1 MKRSTKVS
9 SIIIVFFL
17 IIAGVIIGRAMI
29 GMHFEKKFSKKP
41 PPELIVTTVKNYNF
55 SQKLESFGT
64 ALPSRTKSFRLKKSE
79 LLTPIKFNQEVKKGD
94 IIANL
99 KTGNIVA
106 PFDGVLG
113 KRGLSDDVLVSE
125 SSIILTLDDS
135 SIIFSD
141 LKIPET
147 YAAVIKKSL
156 PVEATFSGY
165 KNKIYI
171 GEVDSVASRIN
182 AETRTLL
189 VRIKIINDNSKLI
202 PGALLEVAIKYN
214 EKNSLQKTEKFGADI
229 LKYCVKVGGVL
240 TGEHGVGVE
249 KRELMC
255 EMFNNND
262 IQQQIKIKKALD
274 ASSLLNPGKVYPI
287 LRKCAEEGRVHVH
300 RGKTKFP
307 DIPRF

>member
-1 MKRSTKVS
+1 MKRSTKIT

-17 IIAGVIIGRAMI
+17 IIASVIIGRTMI
-29 GMHFEKKFSKKP
+29 GMHFEKKFSKRP

-55 SQKLESFGT
+55 SQRLESFGT

-99 KTGNIVA
+99 STGNIIA
-106 PFDGVLG
+106 PFDGILG

-135 SIIFSD
+135 TIIFSD
-141 LKIPET
+141 LKVPET
-147 YAAVIKKSL
+147 YAALIKKGL
-156 PVEATFSGY
+156 PIEATFSGY

-214 EKNSLQKTEKFGADI
+214 EKNSLSVPDTAVMLEGSKIYVYKVLENNTVKKTEIETGIRNKGNLEIVSGLQMGDKIIAEG
-229 LKYCVKVGGVL
+229 LSKTNPGG
-240 TGEHGVGVE
+240 
-249 KRELMC
+249 
-255 EMFNNND
+255 
-262 IQQQIKIKKALD
+262 KIK
-274 ASSLLNPGKVYPI
+274 PI
-287 LRKCAEEGRVHVH
+287 INEK
-300 RGKTKFP
+300 
-307 DIPRF
+307 

>member
-9 SIIIVFFL
+9 SIIIIFFL
-17 IIAGVIIGRAMI
+17 IIAGVIIGRTMI

-41 PPELIVTTVKNYNF
+41 PPGLIVTTVKNYNF

-64 ALPSRTKSFRLKKSE
+64 AIPSKTKSFRLKKSE
-79 LLTPIKFNQEVKKGD
+79 LLTPIKFNQKVKKGD
-94 IIANL
+94 LIANL

-106 PFDGVLG
+106 SFDGVLG

-147 YAAVIKKSL
+147 YAVVIKKGL
-156 PVEATFSGY
+156 PIEATFSGY

-182 AETRTLL
+182 AETRSLL
-189 VRIKIINDNSKLI
+189 VRIKIINDNSELI
-202 PGALLEVAIKYN
+202 PGALLEVAIRYN
-214 EKNSLQKTEKFGADI
+214 DKKSLGVPDTAVLLEGSKTYVYKVLENNTIKKTEIKTGTRNKGNLEVVSGLQKNDKIVAEGLGKTSP
-229 LKYCVKVGGVL
+229 GG
-240 TGEHGVGVE
+240 
-249 KRELMC
+249 
-255 EMFNNND
+255 
-262 IQQQIKIKKALD
+262 KIK
-274 ASSLLNPGKVYPI
+274 PI
-287 LRKCAEEGRVHVH
+287 FNEN
-300 RGKTKFP
+300 
-307 DIPRF
+307 

>member
-17 IIAGVIIGRAMI
+17 IIAGVIIGRTMI
-29 GMHFEKKFSKKP
+29 GMHFEKKFSKRP
-41 PPELIVTTVKNYNF
+41 PPGLIVTTVKNYNF

-64 ALPSRTKSFRLKKSE
+64 ALPSKTKSFRLKKSD

-113 KRGLSDDVLVSE
+113 RRGLSDDVLVSE

-156 PVEATFSGY
+156 PIEATFSGY
-165 KNKIYI
+165 ENKKYI

-182 AETRTLL
+182 AETRSLL
-189 VRIKIINDNSKLI
+189 VRIKITNDNSELI
-202 PGALLEVAIKYN
+202 PGALLEVAIRYN
-214 EKNSLQKTEKFGADI
+214 EKNSLGVPDTAVLLEGSKKYVYKVLENNTIEKIEIETGIRNKGNLEVVSGLQRDDKIVAEGLSKTSP
-229 LKYCVKVGGVL
+229 
-240 TGEHGVGVE
+240 GE
-249 KRELMC
+249 
-255 EMFNNND
+255 
-262 IQQQIKIKKALD
+262 KIK
-274 ASSLLNPGKVYPI
+274 PI
-287 LRKCAEEGRVHVH
+287 INEN
-300 RGKTKFP
+300 
-307 DIPRF
+307 